1 MDRRTGFATA
11 VSDLYPGLVEKARD
25 IIESSEREYERGR
38 TGRDGG
44 FLWEHTVHV
53 ASLAHDLA
61 TAEGLD
67 PVLPAVVALFH
78 DAGKFRGGE
87 YHKGERP
94 EEEDAAALAVSALVD
109 AGARASDI
117 AKVRNALG
125 ALYDEKARRNA
136 LADVV
141 HDADFLSKFGY
152 LGVAGFFLKSALRG
166 KNLVAAVMSS
176 LSKELTYAEALPR
189 NMRTASGRKAAL
201 KRSRESL
208 RFFRG
213 LLKELEETRGTRFRI
228 RKAEISVPGRKGRP
242 GGTVDVLLVV
252 PGSCEACGKP
262 WRYELSVV
270 RGLKC
275 RTLEARLRCG
285 GCGDA
290 YTISFCL
297 PEIGRRAGR
306 G

>member
-1 MDRRTGFATA
+1 MEA

-25 IIESSEREYERGR
+25 IIESSEREYEGKRSGKE
-38 TGRDGG
+38 GG

-61 TAEGLD
+61 VSEGLD
-67 PVLPAVVALFH
+67 PVLPSVAALFH

-87 YHKGERP
+87 YHKGDRP
-94 EEEDAAALAVSALVD
+94 EEEDAAALAVSALEG
-109 AGARASDI
+109 AGAPAFDI
-117 AKVRNALG
+117 AKIRNALR

-136 LADVV
+136 LANVV

-189 NMRTASGRKAAL
+189 NMRTAAGRKAAL
-201 KRSRESL
+201 KRSRDSL
-208 RFFRG
+208 RFFRA
-213 LLKELEETRGTRFRI
+213 LLKELADARGTGYKI
-228 RKAEISVPGRKGRP
+228 RKRAVVIPGTPARP
-242 GGTVDVLLVV
+242 VEVLLVV
-252 PGSCEACGKP
+252 PEECGVCGGEWTP
-262 WRYELSVV
+262 ELAVEKGV
-270 RGLKC
+270 KC
-275 RTLEARLRCG
+275 RTLEARLRCA

-297 PEIGRRAGR
+297 PEVV
-306 G
+306 